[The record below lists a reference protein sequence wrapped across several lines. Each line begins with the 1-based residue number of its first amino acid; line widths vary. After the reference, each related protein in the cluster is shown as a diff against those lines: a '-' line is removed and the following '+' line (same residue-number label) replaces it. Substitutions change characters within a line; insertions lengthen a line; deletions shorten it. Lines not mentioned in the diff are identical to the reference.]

1 MSPAAG
7 KKPPTAPPLPTS
19 SGHPAPSAQ
28 HGRRAVLALKTARAT
43 VAMER
48 RDGLACFA
56 QVKEERPIVRLGSGD
71 SAPSMGAIFGVQVP
85 GRAGHSEASEVQ
97 LRKGDRAWRGSME
110 RKP

>member
-1 MSPAAG
+1 MWS
-7 KKPPTAPPLPTS
+7 
-19 SGHPAPSAQ
+19 
-28 HGRRAVLALKTARAT
+28 
-43 VAMER
+43 E
-48 RDGLACFA
+48 
-56 QVKEERPIVRLGSGD
+56 VKEEERAKPGPGD

>member
-1 MSPAAG
+1 MPELGTYGSVRGVLSNGHPYRD
-7 KKPPTAPPLPTS
+7 S

-28 HGRRAVLALKTARAT
+28 HGRRAVLALKMARAT

-71 SAPSMGAIFGVQVP
+71 MEQNTPARRGALAQSI
-85 GRAGHSEASEVQ
+85 
-97 LRKGDRAWRGSME
+97 E
-110 RKP
+110 RLH